1 MRLIFGNNLL
11 LNRNEDEKKLG
22 KYVKEGNEKNGDPP

>member
-11 LNRNEDEKKLG
+11 SRRNEDEKKLG
-22 KYVKEGNEKNGDPP
+22 KDVKKEDE